1 MEMYDILTKK
11 KRKEALTAEEID
23 FFARGY
29 LSGEIPDYQASA
41 LMMAVVLNGMT
52 DEETVLLTGAIESS
66 GDVLDLSHLGDL
78 TVDKHSTGGVG
89 DKTTPILAPIVAAAG
104 GRVAK
109 MSGRGLGH
117 TGGTID
123 KLESIP
129 GFRTAVSPEELDR
142 LVGQVGIC
150 VTAQSGDLAPLD
162 KKLYALRDVTATV
175 DSLPLIASSVM
186 GKKLAG
192 GSKSIVLDVKCGSGS
207 FMKTKEEASALA
219 KCMVEIGCKR
229 GRRVSAII
237 TDMDSPLGKWVGN
250 SLEIKEAIAFL
261 RGEREDD
268 LYAVITALATEML
281 SLSLSMS
288 REEAR
293 ELYERVLNDG
303 SALQKLREWI
313 GAQGADVGYIDNPD
327 LFPTASVAHTVTA
340 RESGYI
346 GAMNTELIGSAS
358 VTLGAGRAKKEDLI
372 DPAAGICILKKTAD
386 KVSEGEPIAI
396 LYTNRPKT
404 VAEAQEKYL
413 RAITTVSEPIK
424 RQPAVLERI
433 IG

>member
-11 KRKEALTAEEID
+11 KRGAPLTEEELD
-23 FFARGY
+23 YFARGY

-52 DEETVLLTGAIESS
+52 DEETVLLTKAIETS
-66 GDVLDLSHLGDL
+66 GDVLDLSHLGTL

-104 GRVAK
+104 GIVAK

-129 GFRTAVSPEELDR
+129 GFRTAVSPEEFDR
-142 LVGQVGIC
+142 LVCEVGIC

-207 FMKTKEEASALA
+207 FMKTKEDASALA
-219 KCMVEIGCKR
+219 KCMVDIGCKR

-237 TDMDSPLGKWVGN
+237 TDMDSPLGRFVGN
-250 SLEIKEAIAFL
+250 SLEIKEAVAFL
-261 RGEREDD
+261 RGDREDD

-281 SLSLSMS
+281 TLSLGVS
-288 REEAR
+288 REEAE
-293 ELYERVLNDG
+293 ELYKRVLEDG
-303 SALQKLREWI
+303 SALAKLRQWI
-313 GAQGADVGYIDNPD
+313 STQGGDVGYIDNPD
-327 LFPTASVAHTVTA
+327 RFPTASVAHTVTA
-340 RESGYI
+340 KGSGYI
-346 GAMNTELIGSAS
+346 GAMDTELIGSAS
-358 VTLGAGRAKKEDLI
+358 VTLGAGRVKKEDVI
-372 DPAAGICILKKTAD
+372 DPSAGICILKKTAD
-386 KVSEGEPIAI
+386 RVSEGEPIAI
-396 LYTNRPKT
+396 LYTNRPET
-404 VAEAQEKYL
+404 VSEAEEKYL
-413 RAITTVSEPIK
+413 RAITTVGEPIEK
-424 RQPAVLERI
+424 RPPVLGRI